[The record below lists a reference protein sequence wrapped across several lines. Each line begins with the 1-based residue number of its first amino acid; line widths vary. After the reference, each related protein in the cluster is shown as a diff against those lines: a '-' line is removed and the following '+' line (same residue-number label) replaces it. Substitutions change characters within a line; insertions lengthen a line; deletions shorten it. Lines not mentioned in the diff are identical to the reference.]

1 MFPIRRM
8 LCRRLRHLSTTIP
21 RSTTPTLILGIE
33 TSCDDTGV
41 AIVDSTGHIVFEALS
56 SQDATHLTYGGIVPK
71 LAKRDHEINLPRLLD
86 QAETAIGSFDHLD
99 GIAAT
104 AGPGLALCLRVGYR
118 AGRELAHHRNLPFV
132 AVNHLEAHVL
142 VPRLEHT
149 LEFPF
154 LALLV
159 SGGHCMLLLTRG
171 VNDHVRLGTT
181 HDDSLGEAYD
191 KVARML
197 DLDMKGGGGAALE
210 RLALEGDE
218 DSIPF
223 PTPLRRR
230 KDCMFSFSGLKTAVY
245 LACQKLSAKGGVG
258 GEGEGEGEGRSSD
271 RANVEK
277 KLQLNQEQM
286 EENLNRL
293 QVWKEKKNSGP
304 KKLQK
309 KEALAFWKK
318 INDEYKSYKLQKK
331 YLLDKNKKYHQ
342 QMEEITARQVGM
354 NRQDRANV
362 AASFQKAARL
372 HLQQRLKYA
381 LEWCDEQ
388 VDQGTLACAPTSVV
402 VTGGV
407 ASNQYLRDHLSAV
420 VDERNESNATC
431 STEICFPPLR
441 LCTDNG
447 VMVAWT
453 GHERMAVGL
462 LDDATPPL
470 DGMEDF
476 KTRWPLG
483 GDRVKNKKG
492 RVLLDQPVL

>member
-1 MFPIRRM
+1 MLVGRVGRL
-8 LCRRLRHLSTTIP
+8 LCRRLATIP

-56 SQDATHLTYGGIVPK
+56 SQDATHLPYGGIVPK

-86 QAETAIGSFDHLD
+86 QAETAIGSFDRLD

-245 LACQKLSAKGGVG
+245 LACQKLSAKEGEAGDGSGGSDG
-258 GEGEGEGEGRSSD
+258 GDGGDGGGGGDGGDGEGEDRSSD
-271 RANVEK
+271 RANVETK
-277 KLQLNQEQM
+277 MQMNQEKM
-286 EENLNRL
+286 VENQNRL
-293 QVWKEKKNSGP
+293 QLWKEKKNSGP
-304 KKLQK
+304 KERQK
-309 KEALAFWKK
+309 KAF
-318 INDEYKSYKLQKK
+318 
-331 YLLDKNKKYHQ
+331 
-342 QMEEITARQVGM
+342 ITCR
-354 NRQDRANV
+354 
-362 AASFQKAARL
+362 
-372 HLQQRLKYA
+372 
-381 LEWCDEQ
+381 
-388 VDQGTLACAPTSVV
+388 T
-402 VTGGV
+402 
-407 ASNQYLRDHLSAV
+407 
-420 VDERNESNATC
+420 
-431 STEICFPPLR
+431 
-441 LCTDNG
+441 
-447 VMVAWT
+447 
-453 GHERMAVGL
+453 
-462 LDDATPPL
+462 
-470 DGMEDF
+470 
-476 KTRWPLG
+476 
-483 GDRVKNKKG
+483 
-492 RVLLDQPVL
+492 